1 MCDANHIERIILRH
15 DVRTPRNKGVSM
27 NTLWMRSLGLGVI
40 AIAALAEP
48 ILGHAKAVEKELFPV
63 ESVLFDK
70 KHALTYPTVAGKFMV
85 YNENH
90 MDSFS
95 VVRLPVDQSDMEGKR
110 VDPTMLNEVLR
121 QGVALK
127 DGGIGYVSNRIGP
140 ISAWFWQGKGDSH
153 VAIANS
159 TLFRG
164 GLVPQHLNASA
175 DGQTWCFDATFE
187 KNRHNQLL
195 NEFSRPTHSEV
206 LGQDW
211 RIYNSNY
218 VMYKMGY
225 LNTKTGVR
233 NKFES
238 PALFILQRRNNE
250 LSMVPNAFDGTI
262 SPDGKRIVFVREVNG
277 NYDLW
282 LQNRDG
288 TNLTQLTTDTF
299 GEFEPAF
306 SPDGKKIAFV
316 SNRDS
321 DGNVRQTSL
330 YVISLATGEVTRITN
345 APHAT
350 DGGVTWKDNHT
361 LIFHSNRDLKKP
373 QSKTVSDWNLWQV
386 EF

>member
-1 MCDANHIERIILRH
+1 
-15 DVRTPRNKGVSM
+15 M
-27 NTLWMRSLGLGVI
+27 NTLWIRSLGLGVI

-48 ILGHAKAVEKELFPV
+48 MLGHAKAVEKELFPV

-95 VVRLPVDQSDMEGKR
+95 VVRVPVDQTDMEGKR

-127 DGGIGYVSNRIGP
+127 DGGIGYVSNRVGP

-153 VAIANS
+153 IAIANMA
-159 TLFRG
+159 LFRG
-164 GLVPQHLNASA
+164 GLVPGHLNATPDA
-175 DGQTWCFDATFE
+175 KIWCFDATLQ
-187 KNRHNQLL
+187 KIRHNQLL
-195 NEFSRPTHSEV
+195 NEFVNPNNNEL

-218 VMYKMGY
+218 VAYKMAY
-225 LNTKTGVR
+225 RDVKTGTH
-233 NKFES
+233 NKLHS
-238 PALFILQRRNNE
+238 PSLFIFKRANSE
-250 LSMVPNAFDGTI
+250 LSMLPNAFDGSI
-262 SPDGKRIVFVREVNG
+262 SPNGKQVAFVREVNG

-282 LQNRDG
+282 VQNIDG
-288 TNLTQLTTDTF
+288 TGLTQLTTGTF

-306 SPDGKKIAFV
+306 SPDGKQLAFV

-321 DGNVRQTSL
+321 AGNVRHTSI
-330 YVISLATGEVTRITN
+330 YVMNIATGATTRITN
-345 APHAT
+345 AAHAT
-350 DGGVTWKDNHT
+350 DGGVTWKNNHT
-361 LIFHSNRDLKKP
+361 LIFHSNRSLEKP
-373 QSKTVSDWNLWQV
+373 QNKTVSDWNLWQV